1 MKEPERCYLFKAN
14 SRTEIAYELNLR
26 IDSKLAFSTGKG
38 KSIVCLLDRIHFH
51 IETSFAVMSVFYN
64 FSYKIILRE

>member
-1 MKEPERCYLFKAN
+1 MKEPERCYWFKAN
-14 SRTEIAYELNLR
+14 SRTEIAYELHLR

-38 KSIVCLLDRIHFH
+38 KSTVSLLDRIHLH

-64 FSYKIILRE
+64 LNYKII